1 MESQILRAIRK
12 SPLSDRR
19 YMLLLLKTQGGG
31 RRAFTEGCK
40 YTKITSPIR
49 IKRYEI
55 PSQKEIYTN
64 A

>member
-1 MESQILRAIRK
+1 MEKLILSSIRK

-19 YMLLLLKTQGGG
+19 YMLMLLKTQGAG

-40 YTKITSPIR
+40 YTKIGSPIR

-55 PSQKEIYTN
+55 PSQKEIPIH